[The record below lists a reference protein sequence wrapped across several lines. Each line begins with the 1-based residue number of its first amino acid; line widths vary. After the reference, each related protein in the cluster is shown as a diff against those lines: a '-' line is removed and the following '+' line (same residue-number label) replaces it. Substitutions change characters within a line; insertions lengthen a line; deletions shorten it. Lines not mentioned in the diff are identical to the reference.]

1 MARSASV
8 LLAVAALA
16 AAGCGKS
23 REEKR
28 KEQIQ
33 SICTGFVPG
42 TTTYADAVQALEG
55 GEFGNQTTAC
65 RTDFVPSG
73 TPPDLC
79 VASAGVCKVE
89 FEFFL
94 ADTGA
99 CPSSPAG
106 PACFYYCELRF
117 AQADMTQTGTGL
129 VGLPN
134 PDAKICARDFIMSF
148 LQAF

>member
-1 MARSASV
+1 MTRSAPV
-8 LLAVAALA
+8 LLVLAVLA

-33 SICTGFVPG
+33 SICNGFVPG

-55 GEFGNQTTAC
+55 GELGNMTTAC
-65 RTDFVPSG
+65 RPDFVPSG

-89 FEFFL
+89 FEFLL

-106 PACFYYCELRF
+106 PECWYYCELRF
-117 AQADMTQTGTGL
+117 AQADLSQPGTL
-129 VGLPN
+129 SPPR
-134 PDAKICARDFIMSF
+134 PDATICARDFIMS
-148 LQAF
+148 LLAAF